1 MSDYTRMIYNL
12 RVAGEYVGYAETE
25 EAVMELF
32 DEYVETNKIKNAF
45 ADVSIEYDNVY
56 EDYEERHWKNLYD

>member
-32 DEYVETNKIKNAF
+32 DEYVETNNIKNL
-45 ADVSIEYDNVY
+45 E
-56 EDYEERHWKNLYD
+56 